1 MQIFIVT
8 DQKFHQIRKD
18 RALKH
23 KKSVFDAKKIVYIGG
38 QKKQKRK
45 KVTLKLSI
53 CQNLHM
59 TMKNMR
65 ILVGFASEQ
74 NGILGAFQRVVDQP
88 EWK

>member
-1 MQIFIVT
+1 MQIFIIT
-8 DQKFHQIRKD
+8 DQKFHRIRKD
-18 RALKH
+18 RAWKPR
-23 KKSVFDAKKIVYIGG
+23 KSVFDHKNSLNLEVRKSKNG
-38 QKKQKRK
+38 K

-65 ILVGFASEQ
+65 ISVGFASRQ
-74 NGILGAFQRVVDQP
+74 NGKLGAFQRVVDQP